1 MWGGEI
7 AGRVNDLPTIQE
19 LVERVVREAEEIIRG
34 LPNKLVEG

>member
-7 AGRVNDLPTIQE
+7 AGRVNDLPSVKE
-19 LVERVVREAEEIIRG
+19 LVERVVREAEGIIRG